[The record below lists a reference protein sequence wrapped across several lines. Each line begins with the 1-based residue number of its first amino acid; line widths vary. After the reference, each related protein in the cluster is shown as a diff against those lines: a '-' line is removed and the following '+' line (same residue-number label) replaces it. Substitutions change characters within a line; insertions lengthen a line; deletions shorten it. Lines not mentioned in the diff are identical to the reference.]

1 MIHHMTS
8 ENRASNN
15 SQFKQKLHAQLFT
28 QIDTSSL
35 VVFRIGFGIIMLWEV
50 IRYWKND
57 WIAPYFITPSFSFKY
72 YGFGWVQ
79 AWSGDGMY
87 FHFVALGLLA
97 LCISIGFWYRL
108 STILFAV
115 AFSYIFLLDQAR
127 YLNHFYLVILFS
139 AILIVVPAQH
149 NFSVD
154 ARLQTKPRV
163 STVPAWSIWLLRI
176 QLEIILIHAG
186 IVKLNSD
193 WLQLQPLSMWLAKR
207 SDLPFFGHLFTQE
220 WAIALAAYGVIA
232 LHLIGAPLLLWK
244 KTRLFIFLIYF
255 AFHILNHFVF
265 SIGIFPWFTLF
276 ATLLFFDPDWP
287 KQFSTWIR
295 SIKNKITVRTKN
307 TAPLIPHSHAY
318 SLPNPIARYAIYAML
333 SIWISAQ
340 ISIPLRHWLYQGDV
354 SWTEEGHLF
363 AWQMKLRTKTGLVQY
378 YVIDPNSGES
388 FTINPENLLTARQSR
403 KMSTRPDMI
412 LQFAHYLRDHWA
424 KKQGI
429 ENPEIYV
436 NAIASLNGRKFA
448 RLIDRTINL
457 ALVERGLSQA
467 NWILPLKVPLQN
479 RR

>member
-8 ENRASNN
+8 ENINTSKIK
-15 SQFKQKLHAQLFT
+15 FKQKLHTQLFT
-28 QIDTSSL
+28 QIDSSSL

-50 IRYWKND
+50 TRYWKNG
-57 WIAPYFITPSFSFKY
+57 WIAPYFITPNYAFKY
-72 YGFGWVQ
+72 YGFDWVQ
-79 AWSGDGMY
+79 AWGGDGMY
-87 FHFVALGLLA
+87 YHFVLLGILA
-97 LCISIGFWYRL
+97 VCITIGFWYQL
-108 STILFAV
+108 STILFAI

-139 AILIVVPAQH
+139 AILIVVPAQN

-154 ARLQTKPRV
+154 ARLQTKFRKI
-163 STVPAWSIWLLRI
+163 SVPAWSIWLLRI

-186 IVKLNSD
+186 LVKLNPD
-193 WLQLQPLSMWLAKR
+193 WLQLQPLSLWLAKR
-207 SDLPFFGHLFTQE
+207 SDLPVLGPLFTQE
-220 WAIALAAYGVIA
+220 WAIAIAAYGVIV
-232 LHLIGAPLLLWK
+232 LHLVGAPLLLWK

-287 KQFSTWIR
+287 KQFRTWIR
-295 SIKNKITVRTKN
+295 SFRNKQTVLSEYSAPPLQRSHTLPIPIT
-307 TAPLIPHSHAY
+307 
-318 SLPNPIARYAIYAML
+318 RYAIYAML
-333 SIWISAQ
+333 SLWISTQ
-340 ISIPLRHWLYQGDV
+340 ICIPLRHWLYQGDV

-378 YVIDPNSGES
+378 YVVDPSSGKS
-388 FTINPENLLTARQSR
+388 FTVNPENLLTKRQTR

-429 ENPEIYV
+429 ENPEVYV

-448 RLIDRTINL
+448 RLIDRTRNL
-457 ALVERGLSQA
+457 ALVERSLLQA
-467 NWILPLKVPLQN
+467 DWILPLKVPLQN
-479 RR
+479 RL